1 MCARFDTAVVY
12 NMPFALIFLRFH
24 ILQDTPIP
32 SYILKSYG
40 AQLVHVGSVAMNNL
54 ILDAILDAS
63 AGCQTQFTHLLQ
75 QIQLSITG
83 SLLNCHH
90 Q

>member
-1 MCARFDTAVVY
+1 ML
-12 NMPFALIFLRFH
+12 FALIFLRFH
-24 ILQDTPIP
+24 TLQDPPIP

-40 AQLVHVGSVAMNNL
+40 AQLVHVGSVAMTKL

-75 QIQLSITG
+75 QIQLSISG
-83 SLLNCHH
+83 SRLYHH
-90 Q
+90 H